1 MLRRKQK
8 NIPPP
13 HNSISKEEIFNIK
26 ENVRFIITSKKNYL
40 FIIPYIAKGAM
51 FFEFKQFAI
60 VFVVNFTKQ
69 LTAKRFCNIL
79 DLR

>member
-26 ENVRFIITSKKNYL
+26 ENVRFIITSKKKLSIYYTIYL
-40 FIIPYIAKGAM
+40 RKV
-51 FFEFKQFAI
+51 QCSL
-60 VFVVNFTKQ
+60 NS
-69 LTAKRFCNIL
+69 N